1 MPLVAGIDSST
12 QSCKVVIRDSAT
24 GALVRQG
31 RASHPEGT
39 EVHPDHWWTA
49 LQEAIAAAGGLD
61 DVEAVS
67 VGGQQH
73 GMVCLDETGE
83 VVRPALLW
91 NDTRS
96 ARDAEE
102 LILDAGQGD
111 PAAGSTYWASSTGT
125 VPVASLTA
133 TKLRWLARNE
143 PENAQRTV
151 AVCLPHD
158 WLSWRLAG
166 HGPGT
171 GPESL
176 EFLRTDRSDASGT
189 GYFSATTGEYLPHV
203 LESTLGH
210 LPILPGV
217 VGPLEAAGKTPS
229 GALIGPGAGDN
240 AAAGLGVSAA
250 VGDVVISIGTSG
262 TVFAVSDVPSQDASG
277 LVAGFADATGN
288 FLPLACTLNATRIFD
303 ATAALLGVS
312 LAELGELALSAPEG
326 ADGLTLVPYFEGE
339 RTPNLPDATGSLHGL
354 TLSNYKPANLARAAI
369 EGVVGSLA
377 DGLSA
382 LQAQGV
388 EAQRIIL
395 VVGGAQS
402 ESVQQVAASAFGLP
416 VFVPK
421 PGEYVADGAARQAA
435 GVLTG
440 QLPEWPLDGLTVDR
454 NDSNR
459 VPPFLERYRHYAA
472 KAAIG

>member
-31 RASHPEGT
+31 RASHPDGT

-61 DVEAVS
+61 DVDAVS

-111 PAAGSTYWASSTGT
+111 PAAGSAYWASSTGT

-143 PENAQRTV
+143 PENARRTA

-171 GPESL
+171 GQESWNSCAPIAPMHRAPGITPQPTAGI
-176 EFLRTDRSDASGT
+176 FRRSWRAPWGICQSCQGW
-189 GYFSATTGEYLPHV
+189 SARWRRPAR
-203 LESTLGH
+203 
-210 LPILPGV
+210 PRP
-217 VGPLEAAGKTPS
+217 
-229 GALIGPGAGDN
+229 
-240 AAAGLGVSAA
+240 
-250 VGDVVISIGTSG
+250 
-262 TVFAVSDVPSQDASG
+262 
-277 LVAGFADATGN
+277 
-288 FLPLACTLNATRIFD
+288 
-303 ATAALLGVS
+303 
-312 LAELGELALSAPEG
+312 AP
-326 ADGLTLVPYFEGE
+326 
-339 RTPNLPDATGSLHGL
+339 
-354 TLSNYKPANLARAAI
+354 
-369 EGVVGSLA
+369 
-377 DGLSA
+377 
-382 LQAQGV
+382 
-388 EAQRIIL
+388 
-395 VVGGAQS
+395 
-402 ESVQQVAASAFGLP
+402 
-416 VFVPK
+416 
-421 PGEYVADGAARQAA
+421 
-435 GVLTG
+435 
-440 QLPEWPLDGLTVDR
+440 
-454 NDSNR
+454 
-459 VPPFLERYRHYAA
+459 
-472 KAAIG
+472 